1 GRVQAGRLCVPRLHA
16 HLREDEV
23 QCVLHGSAAD
33 HPQAIAGQTERG
45 ATRAAKAH
53 ACPRPSAGSVAA
65 VGCRWAH
72 PLLRRAF
79 EQPGAPPLPIPS
91 RLALAPC
98 LVASEPERP
107 SPLEPDAANHRP
119 MVASRSRVPPL
130 SPEATWRHYLRQE
143 PDAGKPL
150 VRICAGGYEQSW
162 FLLRL
167 GRWLIPSPS
176 RRSSPKSPL
185 RRRKPMAVGVGTGRR
200 GSGLSESSRVSRPLA
215 RARVLVPNNA
225 PAVANAW
232 GSVRSD
238 GRTTRSTTRRWS
250 TRSRS
255 KPP

>member
-167 GRWLIPSPS
+167 PLLFVVGS
-176 RRSSPKSPL
+176 RFSALDRAGAL
-185 RRRKPMAVGVGTGRR
+185 RRCVPPPGGATAPPGTVPRD
-200 GSGLSESSRVSRPLA
+200 RPA
-215 RARVLVPNNA
+215 
-225 PAVANAW
+225 
-232 GSVRSD
+232 S
-238 GRTTRSTTRRWS
+238 
-250 TRSRS
+250 
-255 KPP
+255 